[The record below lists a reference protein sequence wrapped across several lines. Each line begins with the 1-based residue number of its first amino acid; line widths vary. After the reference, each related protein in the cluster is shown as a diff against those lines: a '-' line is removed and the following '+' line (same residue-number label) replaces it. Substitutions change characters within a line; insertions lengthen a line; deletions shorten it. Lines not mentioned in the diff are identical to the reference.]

1 MVKELANQLQLNQ
14 AIGDWVAA
22 HTGVTAVSSD
32 TLEVATTA
40 IDSYGD
46 TVYCFVQQVG
56 ERYLVTDDG
65 RMLFKLDP
73 GISDTDLYETTAEIA
88 LGAGYDFNEEN
99 CEISVQ
105 VEQDNLAQAIVKL
118 AQLQVAISYLG

>member
-1 MVKELANQLQLNQ
+1 MIKELTKPVQLKQ
-14 AIGDWVAA
+14 AIGDWIAS

-32 TLEVATTA
+32 TWEVATTA

-56 ERYLVTDDG
+56 EDYLVTDDG
-65 RMLFKLDP
+65 RILFKLDP
-73 GISDTDLYETTAEIA
+73 GISDTDLFETTAEIA

-99 CEISVQ
+99 CEISIQ
-105 VEQDNLAQAIVKL
+105 VKQENLAQAIIKL

>member
-1 MVKELANQLQLNQ
+1 MVKELTKPVQLKQ
-14 AIGDWVAA
+14 AIGDWIAN
-22 HTGVTAVSSD
+22 HTGIIAVSSD
-32 TLEVATTA
+32 TWEVATTA

-56 ERYLVTDDG
+56 EDYLVTDDG
-65 RMLFKLDP
+65 RILFKLDP
-73 GISDTDLYETTAEIA
+73 GISDADLFETTAEIA
-88 LGAGYDFNEEN
+88 LGAGYDFNEKT

-105 VEQDNLAQAIVKL
+105 VKQENLAQAIIKL